1 MILRQ
6 IILMI
11 TIVLF
16 FSSCE
21 KWTDPNPDSDPRQ
34 DERRYCNDPEAVN
47 YNWGFPGIADSTV
60 CYYPADLFKGSYR
73 FTDSIY
79 SISDVFDSANSHK
92 TYQIE
97 IIPNGKTTLRI
108 AGFCATKNLIFSAD
122 RISEIAYADSTYM
135 LNDTTKAYGQP
146 FCRTQDTLSGT
157 ITKSTLDSLSHDL
170 QIDWKVISDTGIN
183 YHRGTAIKL

>member
-1 MILRQ
+1 L
-6 IILMI
+6 
-11 TIVLF
+11 
-16 FSSCE
+16 
-21 KWTDPNPDSDPRQ
+21 
-34 DERRYCNDPEAVN
+34 
-47 YNWGFPGIADSTV
+47 
-60 CYYPADLFKGSYR
+60 
-73 FTDSIY
+73 
-79 SISDVFDSANSHK
+79 K